1 MNDLLKF
8 NSTIGKLTSQPLS
21 GNEYD
26 DLVTRGRILALEKA
40 GREKNRA
47 LSAAGKPTESFAF
60 ACNSSK
66 AFEEQ
71 CREWSDDVL
80 YYAASK
86 ANGVVG
92 RATDRNDRSTFTNL
106 SLATDPI
113 FLKVMATIIGATYY
127 PVTPALLSPLV
138 GEMVSVESTPKGK
151 TKTINVSS
159 NAVFQY
165 RDASWTSLRSVP
177 QDELYG
183 NTITLNPKPFA
194 TRGVVNFYQ
203 MIGNEGNLVDTVAAM
218 AGGWAAYI
226 MQKFTEAFKTAVEN
240 EKYVPSGMKATSY
253 TGNNWATICQ
263 NVAKANRVRRDQL
276 IGYGDFM
283 ALRNVIP
290 DTTGLAS
297 AIMYQLGDQY
307 FRNGYITS
315 KDGVMLYEI
324 QPTSTPETIN
334 TTLSSVFPT
343 DMIVIAAR
351 ANERYAPMIMCFEEG
366 ADTQITLTPGE
377 DTIATGRIELLH
389 VDSVDIAPCFASRIG
404 VIQNVTST

>member
-1 MNDLLKF
+1 MNELLKF
-8 NSTIGKLTSQPLS
+8 NSALGNLTSKPLS
-21 GNEYD
+21 GDEYT

-47 LSAAGKPTESFAF
+47 LAAAGKPTEDFAF
-60 ACNSSK
+60 ACNSAK

-71 CREWSDDVL
+71 CREWTDDVL
-80 YYAASK
+80 YFAASK
-86 ANGVVG
+86 ANSVVG
-92 RATDRNDRSTFTNL
+92 KSTDRKNRSTFANM

-127 PVTPALLSPLV
+127 PVTPALISPLV
-138 GEMVSVESTPKGK
+138 GEMVSVETTPKGK
-151 TKTINVSS
+151 TKTINVTS

-165 RDASWTSLRSVP
+165 RDTSWTALRSVP
-177 QDELYG
+177 QDQLYG

-194 TRGVVNFYQ
+194 TRGVINFYQ

-218 AGGWAAYI
+218 AGGYAAYI
-226 MQKFTEAFKTAVEN
+226 MQKFTTAFVEVAGN
-240 EKYVPSGMKATSY
+240 TKYVPSALKATSY
-253 TGNNWATICQ
+253 TSNNWATVCQ

-276 IGYGDFM
+276 IAYGDFM

-290 DTTGLAS
+290 DTTGLAN

-315 KDGVMLYEI
+315 KDGVLLYEI

-334 TTLSSVFPT
+334 TTLTSIFPT
-343 DMIVIAAR
+343 DMIIIAAR
-351 ANERYAPMIMCFEEG
+351 ANERYAPMVMCFEEG

-377 DTIATGRIELLH
+377 DTIATGRIELLQ
-389 VDSVDIAPCFASRIG
+389 VDSVDIAPVLASRIG
-404 VIQNVTST
+404 IISGVTSA